1 MLDSHPMRPG
11 NKLPRISFSHEDVDI
26 QGFYNEVSDRKI
38 ASLTEEEILETINN
52 KNVSQIFMKDF
63 NFKDLLG
70 DVKYNLKGEII
81 GKQVEIDVLDIQ
93 QMK

>member
-1 MLDSHPMRPG
+1 M
-11 NKLPRISFSHEDVDI
+11 
-26 QGFYNEVSDRKI
+26 SDRKI

-70 DVKYNLKGEII
+70 DVKYNYEGEIT
-81 GKQVEIDVLDIQ
+81 GKQVGKDILDICLLKIEIIKYENAKLK
-93 QMK
+93 MSI

>member
-1 MLDSHPMRPG
+1 MGRPG
-11 NKLPRISFSHEDVDI
+11 KKLPRISFSHKDVDI

-63 NFKDLLG
+63 DFKDLLG
-70 DVKYNLKGEII
+70 DVKYNYKGEII
-81 GKQVEIDVLDIQ
+81 GKHDGRDVLDIQ
-93 QMK
+93 PLK